1 MRILAVLSGMTF
13 MGVSIMSIAHRSVS
27 FLNLAFILG
36 LAMVVV
42 GVVSILVYFF
52 APGKQ
57 IGFGWFFVEGLTTLV
72 LGSLVL
78 ANKLPIDLMVPI
90 FFGMWLMFSGILRMV
105 ASVHLALEKHN
116 SWLFTLGAGCISAG
130 FGIYAFFNQVV
141 ANVMPLMILVGIIF
155 LIQGINLV
163 VYGVF
168 MPKKDRKGFFFIR
181 SRRNSE
187 KKEPL
192 LSS

>member
-13 MGVSIMSIAHRSVS
+13 MGISILSIAHRSVS
-27 FLNLAFILG
+27 FLNMAFILG

-42 GVVSILVYFF
+42 GVISILVYFF

-116 SWLFTLGAGCISAG
+116 SWLCTLGAGCLSAG

-168 MPKKDRKGFFFIR
+168 MPKKERKRFLFTR
-181 SRRNSE
+181 RRNATDQQ
-187 KKEPL
+187 
-192 LSS
+192 